1 MLVYQRVSNRCI
13 PMSSHVFPPLPH
25 PHLRIPQ
32 VRAIPF
38 WATTS
43 TASVAT
49 SSPRMPSTIRRWR
62 RRWNCC
68 DRMGPTCRRK
78 GWDGC
83 SGCAKMNT
91 FRLEMSQYFG
101 DDFFYNIF
109 FSPIIAYHCYHV
121 RSLHIIKLP
130 TPDQVMFFKG
140 HFFLLLSLF
149 LWLRAYIHLAW
160 S

>member
-1 MLVYQRVSNRCI
+1 MH
-13 PMSSHVFPPLPH
+13 SHVFPCVP
-25 PHLRIPQ
+25 
-32 VRAIPF
+32 
-38 WATTS
+38 TTS
-43 TASVAT
+43 PSPPQNSPGPGYPFLGNDFYRECGDVFASHAIDNPEVA
-49 SSPRMPSTIRRWR
+49 SEVELLRSYGPNVPQ
-62 RRWNCC
+62 
-68 DRMGPTCRRK
+68 DRMGWLFWVCQDEHIQVGDESVLW
-78 GWDGC
+78 GWLFFT
-83 SGCAKMNT
+83 T
-91 FRLEMSQYFG
+91 F
-101 DDFFYNIF
+101 F